1 MLHVHVACCML
12 HVACCM
18 LHVAFIF
25 CEDYAKQN
33 INMDILT
40 SIAANKLFVGIS
52 IFIMNIGS
60 RFVIMEVGKTHEK
73 LLSNDLVKKLVL
85 FCMFFV
91 ATRDIMTSIIL
102 TFAFIVLM
110 QGLLNENS
118 RFNILPKYFKSAA
131 EQLISGQATAP
142 AVSEQE
148 YRTAMST
155 IEKFYSQLPKN
166 K

>member
-1 MLHVHVACCML
+1 MQS
-12 HVACCM
+12 
-18 LHVAFIF
+18 I
-25 CEDYAKQN
+25 
-33 INMDILT
+33 MDILT
-40 SIAANKLFVGIS
+40 SIAANKLFVGLN

-73 LLSNDLVKKLVL
+73 LLSNDLVKKVVL

-91 ATRDIMTSIIL
+91 ATRDIMTSVIL

-118 RFNILPKYFKSAA
+118 KFNILPKYFRNAA
-131 EQLISGQATAP
+131 DQLMGNPI
-142 AVSEQE
+142 SEQE
-148 YRTAMST
+148 YRVAMST
-155 IEKFYSQLPKN
+155 IEKFHGQMQKN

>member
-1 MLHVHVACCML
+1 MGLCK
-12 HVACCM
+12 
-18 LHVAFIF
+18 
-25 CEDYAKQN
+25 AK
-33 INMDILT
+33 MDILT
-40 SIAANKLFVGIS
+40 SIAANKLFVGLN

-73 LLSNDLVKKLVL
+73 LLSNDLVKKVVL

-91 ATRDIMTSIIL
+91 ATRDIMTSVIL

-118 RFNILPKYFKSAA
+118 KFNILPKYFRNAA
-131 EQLISGQATAP
+131 DQMMGMPGLPGTPGMQGP
-142 AVSEQE
+142 VVSEQE
-148 YRTAMST
+148 YRVAMST
-155 IEKFYSQLPKN
+155 IEKFHGQMQKQ